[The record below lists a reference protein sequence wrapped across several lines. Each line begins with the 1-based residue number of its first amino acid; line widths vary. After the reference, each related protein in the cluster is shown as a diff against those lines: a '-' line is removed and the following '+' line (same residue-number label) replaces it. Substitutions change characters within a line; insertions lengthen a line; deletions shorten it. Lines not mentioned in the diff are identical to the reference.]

1 MSLVILRNLSHSFV
15 GATLIFGLLFKFM
28 HWPYAGELEIASL
41 VGIAILLFEYV
52 IRNRKSKLLSRN
64 IIYPLLSVVYV
75 LSILFKLMHFPGA
88 NKMLIVS
95 IIGLSFALV
104 EFAFSIRKSV
114 FAILPLLFS
123 ITLFFV
129 LFRILHWPEPPY
141 ILYGSYFVFAIL
153 VPVLLF
159 SRSYKLK
166 NTEPNLSNHFMVLGA
181 LSFILFLVEFKL
193 KLYPEVLGMEKY
205 MHYILD
211 VLLLSGLLLY
221 IRKTL
226 QIEQL
231 KLKFQNEYKFL
242 QCLGGI
248 YMIGFLILV
257 LVSST

>member
-1 MSLVILRNLSHSFV
+1 MLRNISYLLV
-15 GATLIFGLLFKFM
+15 GATLVVGLLFKFM
-28 HWPYAGELEIASL
+28 HWPGAGTMLITSLGGTAIALLEYAIH
-41 VGIAILLFEYV
+41 
-52 IRNRKSKLLSRN
+52 NRKSNSLTQNL
-64 IIYPLLSVVYV
+64 IYPLLGVVYV
-75 LSILFKLMHFPGA
+75 MGMLFKMMHWPGA
-88 NKMLIVS
+88 NIMLIIS
-95 IIGLSFALV
+95 IIGLSFALA

-114 FAILPLLFS
+114 HAILPLLYS

-141 ILYGSYFVFAIL
+141 VLYGSYFVFAIL
-153 VPVLLF
+153 APVLLF
-159 SRSYKLK
+159 LRSYKLK
-166 NTEPNLSNHFMVLGA
+166 NTEPNLSSHFMVLGA

-193 KLYPEVLGMEKY
+193 KLYPKVLGMEEY

-257 LVSST
+257 LVSRT

>member
-1 MSLVILRNLSHSFV
+1 MLRNISYLLV
-15 GATLIFGLLFKFM
+15 GAIFTIGFLFKFM
-28 HWPYAGELEIASL
+28 HWPGAGALLITSL
-41 VGIAILLFEYV
+41 GGIAIALLEYAF
-52 IRNRKSKLLSRN
+52 RHRKSKSLTLD
-64 IIYPLLSVVYV
+64 IISPLLGVVYV
-75 LSILFKLMHFPGA
+75 LAVLFKVMHWPSA
-88 NKMLIVS
+88 NEMLIIS
-95 IIGLSFALV
+95 IIGLSFALA

-114 FAILPLLFS
+114 YAILPLLYS

-141 ILYGSYFVFAIL
+141 VLYGSYFVFTIL

-166 NTEPNLSNHFMVLGA
+166 NTEPNLSSHLMVLGA
-181 LSFILFLVEFKL
+181 LSFILCLVEFKL

-231 KLKFQNEYKFL
+231 KLKFQNEYKLL

-248 YMIGFLILV
+248 YMITFLIFV
-257 LVSST
+257 LVSRT

>member
-1 MSLVILRNLSHSFV
+1 MLRNISHLLV
-15 GATLIFGLLFKFM
+15 GAIFTIGLLFKFM
-28 HWPYAGELEIASL
+28 HWAGAGTLLITSLGGITITLLEYA
-41 VGIAILLFEYV
+41 
-52 IRNRKSKLLSRN
+52 IRNRKSKSLTRN
-64 IIYPLLSVVYV
+64 LIYPLLGVVYV
-75 LSILFKLMHFPGA
+75 LGVLFKVMHWPGA
-88 NKMLIVS
+88 NIMLIIS
-95 IIGLSFALV
+95 IIGLSFALA

-114 FAILPLLFS
+114 YAILPLLYS

-141 ILYGSYFVFAIL
+141 VLYGSYFVFAIL
-153 VPVLLF
+153 APVLLF
-159 SRSYKLK
+159 LRSYKLK
-166 NTEPNLSNHFMVLGA
+166 NTEPNLSSHFMVLGA

-242 QCLGGI
+242 QCLGSI
-248 YMIGFLILV
+248 YMILFLIFV
-257 LVSST
+257 LFSRT

>member
-1 MSLVILRNLSHSFV
+1 MLRNLSHLFV

-95 IIGLSFALV
+95 MIGLSLALV

-141 ILYGSYFVFAIL
+141 VLYGSYFLFVVL

-159 SRSYKLK
+159 YRGSNLK
-166 NTEPNLSNHFMVLGA
+166 KTESNISKHFMVLTA
-181 LSFILFLVEFKL
+181 LSFILCVVEFKL
-193 KLYPEVLGMEKY
+193 KFYPEGLGMEEY
-205 MHYILD
+205 VHSILNAF
-211 VLLLSGLLLY
+211 LLSSLVLY
-221 IRKTL
+221 ISKIL
-226 QIEQL
+226 QIQEL
-231 KLKFQNEYKFL
+231 KLKFQNDYKLL
-242 QCLGGI
+242 QCLLGI
-248 YMIGFLILV
+248 YMIILMILILV
-257 LVSST
+257 